1 LTGAAAG
8 RTPSPPRPR
17 GALLPALGR
26 LSSRRA
32 ATAAAGGA
40 RDGFVQIFDGATLRG
55 WTLVGKVGPGYVAAD
70 GVLSC
75 PADGGGNLFTEKEY
89 ADFALRF
96 EFQLSPG
103 GNNGV
108 ALRAPLEGDA
118 AYMGMEVQ
126 ILDDTAPAYAA
137 LEPAQYHGSIYR
149 IAAARRG
156 ALKPPGQWN
165 RQEIRA
171 VGRRVTVILNG
182 RTIVDADLNRV
193 TDPETLRRH
202 PGMRRDR
209 GRIGFLGHGSLVRFR
224 NIVLKDLGKPERD
237 NRPPD
242 GFRALFNGKNLAG
255 WKGLVGNPP
264 SRSKMPP
271 AALAEAQKRADAAIG
286 THWKVVN
293 GVLTY
298 DGKND
303 SLCTVRDYADFELLV
318 DWKIE
323 PGGDSGIYLR
333 GSPQVQIWDDPSAR
347 AACSTTRNTRA
358 GPSGRPTTR
367 PGNGTGSASSWSETG

>member
-1 LTGAAAG
+1 
-8 RTPSPPRPR
+8 
-17 GALLPALGR
+17 
-26 LSSRRA
+26 
-32 ATAAAGGA
+32 
-40 RDGFVQIFDGATLRG
+40 
-55 WTLVGKVGPGYVAAD
+55 
-70 GVLSC
+70 
-75 PADGGGNLFTEKEY
+75 
-89 ADFALRF
+89 
-96 EFQLSPG
+96 
-103 GNNGV
+103 
-108 ALRAPLEGDA
+108 
-118 AYMGMEVQ
+118 MGMEVQ

-264 SRSKMPP
+264 ARSKMPP

-333 GSPQVQIWDDPSAR
+333 GSPQVQIWDDPIGSGGLF
-347 AACSTTRNTRA
+347 NNEKH
-358 GPSGRPTTR
+358 PSRPIRKADNPPGQWNRFRILMVGDRVTVHLNDTLVVRDVVMENYWERGRPIYPRGPIELQHHGAPLYFKNIYLREIAASPRARTGTAATSLNR
-367 PGNGTGSASSWSETG
+367 ANWHGAVAPPSRAWPGDATVQ